1 MIVSKQKMTR
11 LDKKKLALINKNKKA
26 AKRIRKTLATTLN
39 WMDVKKVTENTLILE
54 RNKEVMYVQGIKLTP
69 HNIFIDEIV
78 EQEQWIENIRFCLNQ
93 MDSDLF
99 FGFVYSPV
107 NVDGHINQ
115 LYDALE
121 NEEDST
127 CKMMIQDDKNK
138 FYSFVNTHKE

>member
-69 HNIFIDEIV
+69 HNIFID
-78 EQEQWIENIRFCLNQ
+78 
-93 MDSDLF
+93 
-99 FGFVYSPV
+99 
-107 NVDGHINQ
+107 
-115 LYDALE
+115 
-121 NEEDST
+121 
-127 CKMMIQDDKNK
+127 
-138 FYSFVNTHKE
+138 